1 MSQKR
6 KKPGPDKI
14 SPYTEEIEQYIRDTY
29 EQLSEKERRKYAAVE
44 ALKIPEGGQS
54 YIARVVGCSRNTI
67 RRGIAELKNSEKESE
82 ESEGRIRRKGAG
94 RKPAIEII
102 ENIDEVFIGVIED
115 YTAGDPM
122 NANIRWTNLSL
133 EKIAERMADAGIRI
147 SVTVVRKLLGKHGFV
162 KRKAL
167 KNKRIGSSKNR
178 NEQFEKIARL
188 KKEYSEEGNPIVS
201 IDTKKKEFI
210 GNLDRGGTTYCD
222 GVIEVYDHDFP
233 YLADGVVI
241 PHTIY
246 DLNRNE
252 ACVNIGISKD
262 TSEFACD
269 SLQLWWEKYA
279 FFQYPNATSILMLAD
294 SGGSNS
300 CRHYIFKEDLQ
311 KLVDKIGV
319 EIRIAHYPPYT
330 SKWNPVEHRVFPH
343 ITRSLKGAIL
353 GGYHFV
359 KELIENTATK
369 TGLTVKANIIKKIYK
384 TGRKYA
390 ENFKEEMEIV
400 FDDFLGS
407 WNYRAVPATM
417 IN

>member
-1 MSQKR
+1 MMKKR

-14 SPYTEEIEQYIRDTY
+14 SPYSDEIEEYIRGIY
-29 EQLSEKERRKYAAVE
+29 KQLSENERRKYAAVE
-44 ALKIPEGGQS
+44 ALKIPKGGQS

-67 RRGIAELKNSEKESE
+67 RRGIAELKNSKKELE
-82 ESEGRIRRKGAG
+82 ELGGRIRRKGAG
-94 RKPAIEII
+94 RKSSIEQI
-102 ENIDEVFIGVIED
+102 ENIDEVFIKVIED

-122 NANIRWTNLSL
+122 NGNIRWTNLSL
-133 EKIAERMADAGIRI
+133 KKIAERMADAGIRI
-147 SVTVVRKLLGKHGFV
+147 SVTVVRKLLKKHGFV

-167 KNKRIGSSKNR
+167 KNQRTGSCENR
-178 NEQFEKIARL
+178 NKQFEKIARL
-188 KKEYSEEGNPIVS
+188 KKEYSDAGNPVIS

-210 GNLDRGGTTYCD
+210 GNLDRGGTTHCD

-233 YLADGVVI
+233 HLADGVII

-269 SLQLWWEKYA
+269 SLQLWWEKYGS
-279 FFQYPNATSILMLAD
+279 FQYPNAASILALAD

-311 KLVDKIGV
+311 KLADKIGV
-319 EIRIAHYPPYT
+319 EIRVAHYPPYT

-353 GGYHFV
+353 RSCDFA
-359 KELIENTATK
+359 KELIESTVTK
-369 TGLTVKANIIKKIYK
+369 TGLTVKAHIIKGIYE

-390 ENFKEEMEIV
+390 ENFKEEIKII
-400 FDDFLGS
+400 FDDFLGT
-407 WNYRAVPATM
+407 WNYRAVPANM
-417 IN
+417 FN